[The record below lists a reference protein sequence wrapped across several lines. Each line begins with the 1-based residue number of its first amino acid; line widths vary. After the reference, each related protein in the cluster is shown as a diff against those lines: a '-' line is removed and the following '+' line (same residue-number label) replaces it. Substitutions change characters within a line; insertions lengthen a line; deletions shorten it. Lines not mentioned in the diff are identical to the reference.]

1 VFNINDVF
9 ILPQQY
15 ILNLWTKY
23 AKRGFYID
31 KKVSGKGNLKAHAA
45 RLSRMATSLALK
57 CSTSESLLDDLEKAL
72 QKLDLQAD
80 DSLRK
85 VQENNVPIVSTDVAV
100 GTVNRTISFR
110 VPQVVKGA
118 KSKRAKNV
126 LEKKTTKRKKKSQEK
141 GNLLLHGLYL
151 FYHLMFY

>member
-1 VFNINDVF
+1 
-9 ILPQQY
+9 
-15 ILNLWTKY
+15 
-23 AKRGFYID
+23 
-31 KKVSGKGNLKAHAA
+31 
-45 RLSRMATSLALK
+45 
-57 CSTSESLLDDLEKAL
+57 
-72 QKLDLQAD
+72 
-80 DSLRK
+80 